1 MIRIVLMLLTF
12 VWFVG
17 LIPQADQSSLHCQPP
32 IPYVGKEDVTAPVP
46 YSPVS
51 VANVAGEISG
61 AIVGPPKG
69 LPNVCIAL
77 FSGRSH
83 KFIGSAITNAAGLF
97 QFGDVPTGEYRLV
110 VRTPGFFVAE
120 IPIHV
125 SNRSKG
131 KGKTSKPIEV
141 LLQSVALQSQE

>member
-1 MIRIVLMLLTF
+1 MIRIVLMLSTV

-17 LIPQADQSSLHCQPP
+17 LIPHADQSSLQCQPP
-32 IPYVGKEDVTAPVP
+32 IPYIGKEDVTATVP

-51 VANVAGEISG
+51 VTNVAGEISG
-61 AIVGPPKG
+61 AIIGPPKG

-83 KFIGSAITNAAGLF
+83 KFINSAITNDAGVF
-97 QFGDVPTGEYRLV
+97 QFGDVPGGDYRMV
-110 VRTPGFFVAE
+110 VRAPGFFVAE

-125 SNRSKG
+125 SSKSKG
-131 KGKTSKPIEV
+131 KAKTSKPIEV
-141 LLQSVALQSQE
+141 LLQSVALQRQE

>member
-1 MIRIVLMLLTF
+1 MIRIVLMLST
-12 VWFVG
+12 VVSFVG
-17 LIPQADQSSLHCQPP
+17 LIPHVDQSSLQCQAP

-51 VANVAGEISG
+51 VPNVAGEITG
-61 AIVGPPKG
+61 AIVGPPRG

-77 FSGRSH
+77 FKGRSH
-83 KFIGSAITNAAGLF
+83 KFISSAITNDAGVF
-97 QFGDVPTGEYRLV
+97 QFGDVPTGEYRMV
-110 VRTPGFFVAE
+110 VRAPGFFVAE

-125 SNRSKG
+125 SSRSKD
-131 KGKTSKPIEV
+131 KAQTSKPIEI